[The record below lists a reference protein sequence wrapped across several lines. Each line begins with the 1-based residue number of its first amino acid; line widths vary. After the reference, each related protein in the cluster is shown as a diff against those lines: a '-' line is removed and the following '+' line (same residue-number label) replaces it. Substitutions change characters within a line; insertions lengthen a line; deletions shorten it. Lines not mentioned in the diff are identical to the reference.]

1 MTRFA
6 GSERQGLCDTF
17 EQVGPDAPTLC
28 SPWLTRDLA
37 AHLVVRERR
46 PDVSAGIWLPAMTGR
61 LKRVQD
67 GYAGWDWQRL
77 VHEVR
82 SGPPVWSPTSLGRV
96 DEAINT
102 AEFFVHHEDVLRG
115 AAGWSARTLP
125 CDLETAL
132 WGIVSKV
139 ARLQFARARVGV
151 VLTAP
156 SYGERQVHATTDLGK
171 VVITG
176 TPGEL
181 LLYSFGRRE
190 SAQIDIT
197 GPQAAQAALNPQ
209 T

>member
-6 GSERQGLCDTF
+6 SSERQSLCDTF
-17 EQVGPDAPTLC
+17 EDVGPDAPTRC

-46 PDVSAGIWLPAMTGR
+46 PDVSAAIWLPAMKGR
-61 LKRVQD
+61 LEKVQN
-67 GYAGWDWQRL
+67 GYAGWDWLRL

-82 SGPPVWSPTSLGRV
+82 SGPPAWSPTSLGPV

-115 AAGWSARTLP
+115 GTSWGARKLP

-132 WGIVSKV
+132 WGIASKV
-139 ARLQFARARVGV
+139 ARLQLARSRVGI
-151 VLTAP
+151 VLMAP
-156 SYGERQVHATTDLGK
+156 SYGERQVHSTTELGS

-190 SAQIDIT
+190 VAQVEIT
-197 GPQAAQAALNPQ
+197 GPRAAQAAL
-209 T
+209 